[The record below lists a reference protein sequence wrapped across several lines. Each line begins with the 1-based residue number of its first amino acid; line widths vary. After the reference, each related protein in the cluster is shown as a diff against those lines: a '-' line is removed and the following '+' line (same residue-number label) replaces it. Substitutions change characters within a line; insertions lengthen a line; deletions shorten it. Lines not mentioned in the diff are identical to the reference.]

1 MSVSQPPSDSQ
12 AIVDSLLGEAT
23 EACRTEAERARRL
36 NEILS
41 RCEAIR
47 EQQAKFAKESARG
60 VPIDTP
66 DASLAFLRGELG
78 DVYPLPSLAPLW
90 VAAQSLNLGGVPR
103 WPGEPQTG
111 PEAFEDLDA
120 LADWCRRQMGRPAV
134 LLPAAGGR
142 TAPTSVS
149 PEKPATDGEG
159 DAGRKGEV
167 SDREPSGDGPFGT
180 DGFRF
185 QEVEVRFGRAARQRS
200 LVLALWDAAHQR
212 PRDARPIEDVLTDVY
227 GEDHDTAD
235 SAFRQL
241 CAELRRRLE
250 TSAVPLTIEA
260 FQGTVVMKT
269 CPL

>member
-120 LADWCRRQMGRPAV
+120 LSDWCRRQMGRPAV

-142 TAPTSVS
+142 TAPTSAL
-149 PEKPATDGEG
+149 PEKPATNAEG
-159 DAGRKGEV
+159 DAERPDGVEGGCWLWWAGKRHDIPKGNV
-167 SDREPSGDGPFGT
+167 YKLVAFMWVRNSAAYDDLIGQVFDDP
-180 DGFRF
+180 
-185 QEVEVRFGRAARQRS
+185 VEAQTNRS
-200 LVLALWDAAHQR
+200 LVHKVNKALSRIGIPWK
-212 PRDARPIEDVLTDVY
+212 LS
-227 GEDHDTAD
+227 AD
-235 SAFRQL
+235 SVSRQISKKL
-241 CAELRRRLE
+241 LD
-250 TSAVPLTIEA
+250 
-260 FQGTVVMKT
+260 
-269 CPL
+269 